1 MEALKVRIFDEL
13 GTDRGYLQNQQNW
26 WFEPGFPHAFELFD
40 LDSFYEENY
49 FKNDHVGADTVKRYA
64 DAVLT
69 YGQQLIRA
77 PVLSI
82 LEAGCG
88 GGWFTKEF
96 YDRGIDIVAIEGTRV
111 GVDKAIQRGVPP
123 QRITHHDL
131 RRPLQIGRRF
141 QIAVCTEVAEH
152 IECPFAAQLIQTL
165 VDHSDIIWF
174 SFEPPGGNEAHY
186 HHCNE
191 QPLKFWSNLFNFHGY
206 ARIELP
212 SQLSDALE
220 SRGKYIFC
228 SSHVSIPADL
238 VKRTIESSPTD
249 SLGLQMRRE
258 PRIKYWFKKIT
269 PPIAI
274 DAARW
279 AFRQR

>member
-13 GTDRGYLQNQQNW
+13 GTYRGYLQNQQNW

-49 FKNDHVGADTVKRYA
+49 FKNDHVWADTVKRYA

-111 GVDKAIQRGVPP
+111 GVDKAIQRGIPP

-131 RRPLQIGRRF
+131 RRPLQIGSSFHEKLYNRGS
-141 QIAVCTEVAEH
+141 AHTTPVA
-152 IECPFAAQLIQTL
+152 PAA
-165 VDHSDIIWF
+165 
-174 SFEPPGGNEAHY
+174 
-186 HHCNE
+186 
-191 QPLKFWSNLFNFHGY
+191 PLRHRAFLASAPAAGAPLD
-206 ARIELP
+206 AR
-212 SQLSDALE
+212 
-220 SRGKYIFC
+220 
-228 SSHVSIPADL
+228 
-238 VKRTIESSPTD
+238 
-249 SLGLQMRRE
+249 
-258 PRIKYWFKKIT
+258 
-269 PPIAI
+269 
-274 DAARW
+274 
-279 AFRQR
+279 